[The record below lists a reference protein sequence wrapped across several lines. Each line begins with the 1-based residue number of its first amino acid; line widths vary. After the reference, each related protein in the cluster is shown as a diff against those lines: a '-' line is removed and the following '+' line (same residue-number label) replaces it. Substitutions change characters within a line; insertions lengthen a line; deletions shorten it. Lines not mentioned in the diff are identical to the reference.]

1 MTQYCFI
8 VKYLPKEANVNV
20 LAGKCLSILHG
31 FVARHNVQ
39 GLGVTFPDWSD
50 SSIGSTIAFVHADS
64 ALLAQF
70 SQQRYFTDMRD
81 FGFFSV
87 GEINR
92 VPEQC
97 AQVRFLRNQHY
108 SKQFV
113 GSVRRRIMRLKR
125 RAAQRG
131 EEYIPSG
138 YRSETEYALSH
149 SIPTKSRSTQQG
161 FMLHIQKELAE
172 KNEVV
177 HVFNGYG
184 LSDSTRAIGTV
195 PDLHGLF

>member
-1 MTQYCFI
+1 MTQYCFVI
-8 VKYLPKEANVNV
+8 RYLPKEANEHV

-50 SSIGSTIAFVHADS
+50 GSIGSTIAFVHADS

-70 SQQRYFTDMRD
+70 SQQRYFTDMCD

-87 GEINR
+87 GEITR

-108 SKQFV
+108 SKRFA
-113 GSVRRRIMRLKR
+113 GSVRRRVDRLKR
-125 RAAQRG
+125 RAAERG
-131 EEYIPSG
+131 EEYQPKPHNP
-138 YRSETEYALSH
+138 ETEYALSH
-149 SIPTKSRSTQQG
+149 SIPAKSRSTQQG

-172 KNEVV
+172 KKEVE

-184 LSDSTRAIGTV
+184 LSDSTRATGTV